1 MAELGRNCHLNTVGL
16 HALRSGNK
24 SVSEG
29 NCPHEHFPGRI
40 LRFTNRP
47 NTSNE
52 TGVSMAVEAS
62 AFRLLRVGRVRT
74 VVVGIVLQILTA
86 SSGLRIAAQA
96 PDQASRT
103 AAAHAGSLGV
113 PATSEEISHSHVPGP
128 QTSAAATGIVLPAD
142 SLGRDDLLEITVP
155 YCPELSGNFR
165 VDSDG
170 KLALPLLESSI
181 AVAGR
186 TPREVAA
193 LIKRALTSEQIMA
206 DPSVSVSVL
215 EYRSRTVIV
224 LGAVQ
229 HPLTFQ
235 ATGETTL
242 LDAIALAGG
251 LAPTAGPSILINFPR
266 STLEGASEN
275 SIRTIPVHE
284 LLASGDPA
292 YNLRLHGGEE
302 IRIPEA
308 GKIFVAGNV
317 VHPGMYSMQGDQETT
332 VLKALALS
340 QGLQSYSAT
349 IAYIYRRP
357 ASGGPPAEIRV
368 PLTQI
373 MARKEPDVPLLA
385 EDILYVPDAKGKRIT
400 GRILSQITGFG
411 QTAGTGLL
419 IYK

>member
-1 MAELGRNCHLNTVGL
+1 M
-16 HALRSGNK
+16 LRM
-24 SVSEG
+24 
-29 NCPHEHFPGRI
+29 R
-40 LRFTNRP
+40 
-47 NTSNE
+47 
-52 TGVSMAVEAS
+52 
-62 AFRLLRVGRVRT
+62 RVRT
-74 VVVGIVLQILTA
+74 LVAGILLPILAA
-86 SSGLRIAAQA
+86 SSGLGVAAQA

-103 AAAHAGSLGV
+103 AAGHAGSLGV
-113 PATSEEISHSHVPGP
+113 PATSEEINHSHVPSP
-128 QTSAAATGIVLPAD
+128 QTSATPTGIVLPAD

-170 KLALPLLESSI
+170 KLALPLLGSSI

-193 LIKRALTSEQIMA
+193 LIKQALTSEQIMA
-206 DPSVSVSVL
+206 DPSVKVSVL
-215 EYRSRTVIV
+215 EYRSRSVTV
-224 LGAVQ
+224 LGSVQ

-242 LDAIALAGG
+242 LDAIAQAGG

-266 STLEGASEN
+266 STLEGASET
-275 SIRTIPVHE
+275 STRTIPVHE

-292 YNLRLHGGEE
+292 YNLPLHGGEE
-302 IRIPEA
+302 IRVPEA

-332 VLKALALS
+332 VLRALALS
-340 QGLQSYSAT
+340 QGLQPYSAAT
-349 IAYIYRRP
+349 AYIYRRP
-357 ASGGPPAEIRV
+357 VAGGPPAEIRV
-368 PLTQI
+368 PLSRI

-385 EDILYVPDAKGKRIT
+385 EDILYVPDAAGRRIT
-400 GRILSQITGFG
+400 GRVLSQLSGFG